1 MTSRQFF
8 LLLTAVLFTTTTVL
22 SDAAQDLIRLEQQ
35 MTDALIRSD
44 AQAIETL
51 WADDLVWIGING
63 KTSSKAEQLAG
74 MKASAPSS
82 APALSAKNNEMKV
95 RIYGDTALVMVRSTW
110 TTRTESLE
118 SKSDYTAT
126 HVWRK
131 QRGKWKLVSAHISR
145 AQ

>member
-8 LLLTAVLFTTTTVL
+8 LLLTAVLVTTSTVL

-35 MTDALIRSD
+35 MTDALVRSD

-74 MKASAPSS
+74 MKAPAPSS